1 MTLPAVVSRDEW
13 RAARVALLQEEKALT
28 KARDALSSKRRLL
41 PMVRIEKD
49 YRFDGS
55 DGPVTLLDMFEGR
68 RQLVV
73 QHFMFDPSWDEG
85 CSSCTAASDEM
96 CDGLLA
102 HLQARDTS
110 FAVVSRAPL
119 EKLERYKRTRGW
131 TFPWYSSYGGDFNY
145 DFHVSLDPSV
155 APVEFNYRGPDE
167 LRAAGMGWLLDGP
180 TEQPGYS
187 VFLSDGREIFHTY
200 STFAR
205 GTEWLGGSYA
215 FLDLTA
221 LGRQE
226 DWEEPKGRSDVVRGA
241 VPDFAT

>member
-1 MTLPAVVSRDEW
+1 
-13 RAARVALLQEEKALT
+13 
-28 KARDALSSKRRLL
+28 
-41 PMVRIEKD
+41 
-49 YRFDGS
+49 
-55 DGPVTLLDMFEGR
+55 
-68 RQLVV
+68 
-73 QHFMFDPSWDEG
+73 
-85 CSSCTAASDEM
+85 
-96 CDGLLA
+96 A
-102 HLQARDTS
+102 HMRARDTS

-131 TFPWYSSYGGDFNY
+131 TFPWYSSSSSDFNY
-145 DFHVSLDPSV
+145 DFHVSLDPAV

-180 TEQPGYS
+180 SEQPGYS
-187 VFLSDGREIFHTY
+187 VFLTDHGEIFHTY
-200 STFAR
+200 STYAR

-226 DWEEPKGRSDVVRGA
+226 DWEEPKGRADEVRGA